1 MIVRVIDIRIKPDR
15 VQDFLASSLR
25 NHRGSILEPGVL
37 RFDVLQS
44 QEDPAR
50 FLLYEAYR
58 DEPAT
63 QAHKETAHYAAW
75 KREVEPMMAAP
86 RQAGAWKVLA
96 PEDPA
101 RWKP

>member
-1 MIVRVIDIRIKPDR
+1 MLVRLIDIRVKPEYADAF
-15 VQDFLASSLR
+15 QEASLR
-25 NHRGSILEPGVL
+25 NHLGSIQEPGVL

-44 QEDPAR
+44 EADPSH

-58 DEPAT
+58 DEQAA

-75 KREVEPMMAAP
+75 KQAVEPMMASP

-96 PEDPA
+96 PKDPA
-101 RWKP
+101 AWKP

>member
-1 MIVRVIDIRIKPDR
+1 MIVRVIDIRVKPESI
-15 VQDFLASSLR
+15 QEFQAACLR
-25 NHRGSILEPGVL
+25 NHHGSILEPGVL

-44 QEDPAR
+44 EDDPAR

-58 DEPAT
+58 DDPAT
-63 QAHKETAHYAAW
+63 LAHKETAHYAAW

-96 PEDPA
+96 PKDPA
-101 RWKP
+101 AWKP